1 NETKNVGDKI
11 TVNENT
17 TVTAKYTPIMVD
29 VIFDKGKGSGE
40 KAKASVAKGS
50 EYTLPD
56 SEGFTPPENQK
67 FAGWVVNG
75 EDKKVGDKIT
85 VTENTTVTAKYTP
98 IMVDVIFDK
107 GKGSGEKAK
116 ASVAKGSEYTLPDSE
131 GFTAPEG
138 KEFSGWQVGN
148 ETKNVGD
155 KITVNENTTVIAKWT
170 DKSAK
175 IEYNVTFEGNGGTGS
190 MVQKTVEKDK
200 KYILPSNG
208 FTAPEGKEFDGWM
221 IGNEKKSVG
230 DEITV
235 TDNITVV
242 AQWKDKTTTPN
253 PQDPEQ
259 NIKAPTVTVD
269 LRTGNLIIT
278 PPAVENIKSVTVNYQ
293 DLTGSN
299 KTATVEKSSEN
310 WSLVPA
316 ATNGETANSSTG
328 VITIPRGK
336 YKLGAAVKAFANN
349 NSNQKSGE
357 VEATPLEVSFDVNG
371 GSKGVES
378 SITLMNQFYVL
389 PAIYELPE
397 YMYTAP
403 EGKEFAGWEVDGVTK
418 PVGISIQITKNTV
431 LRAIWKDKGQ
441 DPIPQ
446 PNPDSQ
452 VYNPWWPIWFG
463 SSEVKPAEP
472 KVEYERGL
480 HRKYLYGYKDHTVR
494 PEGLI
499 TRAEAAALIARLA
512 ELDMSNNMKPN
523 FKDTPSAWY
532 NTAINAVVAK
542 NLMFADKDGDFRP
555 NEPITRGEFARALFF
570 IDKKNDKVAPFA
582 DVKGHV
588 YEEAINQAYGND
600 RIKGYPD
607 GTFKPDATITRA
619 EAATIL
625 NNYAD
630 RNVTFKGMVEVHK
643 DVVKFTDIN
652 ESHWAYYE
660 IMEAANTHEY
670 QREKGTIPETWLEIL
685 KK

>member
-1 NETKNVGDKI
+1 
-11 TVNENT
+11 
-17 TVTAKYTPIMVD
+17 MSVD
-29 VIFDKGKGSGE
+29 
-40 KAKASVAKGS
+40 
-50 EYTLPD
+50 
-56 SEGFTPPENQK
+56 
-67 FAGWVVNG
+67 
-75 EDKKVGDKIT
+75 
-85 VTENTTVTAKYTP
+85 
-98 IMVDVIFDK
+98 
-107 GKGSGEKAK
+107 
-116 ASVAKGSEYTLPDSE
+116 
-131 GFTAPEG
+131 
-138 KEFSGWQVGN
+138 
-148 ETKNVGD
+148 
-155 KITVNENTTVIAKWT
+155 
-170 DKSAK
+170 
-175 IEYNVTFEGNGGTGS
+175 
-190 MVQKTVEKDK
+190 
-200 KYILPSNG
+200 SN
-208 FTAPEGKEFDGWM
+208 
-221 IGNEKKSVG
+221 
-230 DEITV
+230 
-235 TDNITVV
+235 
-242 AQWKDKTTTPN
+242 
-253 PQDPEQ
+253 
-259 NIKAPTVTVD
+259 
-269 LRTGNLIIT
+269 GNLIIT
-278 PPAVENIKSVTVNYQ
+278 PPTKGDVTSVTVNYKDPSGNQ
-293 DLTGSN
+293 
-299 KTATVEKSSEN
+299 KTATAAKTDTWKSTNAE
-310 WSLVPA
+310 
-316 ATNGETANSSTG
+316 NGETVDSSSG
-328 VITIPRGK
+328 VITIPKGK
-336 YKLGAAVKAFANN
+336 YKLEEPVTAVANN
-349 NSNQKSGE
+349 NQAKSGE
-357 VEATPLEVSFDVNG
+357 ATETPVEVKLEKND
-371 GSKGVES
+371 GSNKES
-378 SITLMNQFYVL
+378 SSIVIKNQFYVL
-389 PAIYELPE
+389 PAILSLPE